1 MLAVLIYIQFPG
13 ATQTVL
19 LLLWLFVIMKI
30 LQISSMHVNIGDL
43 RERERGGKSRFVQ
56 IFFSLCLFFF

>member
-43 RERERGGKSRFVQ
+43 RERERREE
-56 IFFSLCLFFF
+56 

>member
-19 LLLWLFVIMKI
+19 LLFRLFIIMRI
-30 LQISSMHVNIGDL
+30 LQISSKHVNIGDVCV
-43 RERERGGKSRFVQ
+43 RERERREE
-56 IFFSLCLFFF
+56 

>member
-19 LLLWLFVIMKI
+19 LLSWLFILMKI
-30 LQISSMHVNIGDL
+30 LQISTVHVNIGDL
-43 RERERGGKSRFVQ
+43 
-56 IFFSLCLFFF
+56 